1 MAIIIIV
8 FFLLINSP
16 AYSEVVI
23 DDDFAD
29 TAQVDMAKTTA
40 SVDTENQFVH
50 LPFQPLAGVAEML
63 ENSIGYATASKAGIQ
78 LYELDDSNGMMSLN
92 PIYAAP
98 WATDATGVSLR
109 QDNLNIW
116 AITSSGI
123 AYYKFNGA
131 GMTNDPALKVTG
143 LVDVL
148 SVTAFK
154 NTDSA
159 LLLQR
164 DGNKAKI
171 TKYDAG
177 INLNPELV
185 FEPDIEDPV
194 KVSMVDDS
202 PDFKLFTTDAAY
214 YFSYDDASGTYVEDP
229 AKRIT
234 GLTNVIS
241 ASSDDTGNTI
251 LTETVMGYYVN
262 IDGGGA
268 SRVEVFS
275 PGPVNNPVAVSLKP
289 GTYEQIFIDADGNV
303 QWWTYDDGSGQMV
316 RDSNLETAGLIL
328 NKGYAHPRDYF
339 SVAVNTLNSYDA
351 ADLTVTDDKPD
362 GTTVNYF
369 VSSDGGITF
378 TAVTPQTWTAI
389 PRGTSFVV
397 KATLN
402 TTDSQETPKIMR
414 VALSVDENFVLEGS
428 ITPQP
433 VERGAKV
440 NISARAIRLTN
451 GQVIMLDSCSVTY
464 PLETKKNGDPA
475 LPGGQVPTNANM
487 VYNPETG
494 FWEHSF
500 IVPEITHGHLWPDDG
515 VYLLIVNGRLDA
527 VQKKLNLDLEV
538 NGNIL
543 NRLIIRTT
551 NW

>member
-23 DDDFAD
+23 DDDFGD
-29 TAQVDMAKTTA
+29 TTQVDMVKTTA
-40 SVDTENQFVH
+40 RVDTENQFVH
-50 LPFQPLAGVAEML
+50 LPFQLLAGVAEML

-78 LYELDDSNGMMSLN
+78 LYELDDSNGMMALN

-109 QDNLNIW
+109 QDNLNMW
-116 AITSSGI
+116 VITSSGI

-154 NTDSA
+154 STDSA

-164 DGNKAKI
+164 DGKKAKI

-177 INLNPELV
+177 INLSPELV

-214 YFSYDDASGTYVEDP
+214 YFSYDDAGGTYVEDP
-229 AKRIT
+229 AKRIS
-234 GLTNVIS
+234 GLDNIIS
-241 ASSDDTGNTI
+241 VSSDDTGNTI
-251 LTETVMGYYVN
+251 LTETDMGYYVN

-289 GTYEQIFIDADGNV
+289 GTYEQIFIDKDGNV
-303 QWWTYDDGSGQMV
+303 QWWTYDDGNGQMF
-316 RDSNLETAGLIL
+316 RDVNLETAGLIL
-328 NKGYAHPRDYF
+328 NNGYAHPKDYF
-339 SVAVNTLNSYDA
+339 SVAVSTLNSFDA
-351 ADLTVTDDKPD
+351 AYLTVTDDKPD

-378 TAVTPQTWTAI
+378 TAVTPHTWTAI

-402 TTDSQETPKIMR
+402 TADFQKTPKIMR
-414 VALSVDENFVLEGS
+414 VILNVDENFVLEGS

-433 VERGAKV
+433 VEREANV
-440 NISARAIRLTN
+440 AISARSIRLTN
-451 GQVIMLDSCSVTY
+451 GQAIVLDSYTVTY
-464 PLETKKNGDPA
+464 PLETKKNGDST
-475 LPGGQVPTNANM
+475 LLGGQVPTSANM

-500 IVPEITHGHLWPDDG
+500 IVPNKTDEGFWPDDG
-515 VYLLIVNGRLDA
+515 VYLARITGSLGVG
-527 VQKKLNLDLEV
+527 QKTLTLDLEV